1 MHALVKTTPQAGL
14 SLIDCPDPRPTSYEA
29 VIRVQATSLCGTDVH
44 IYNWDE
50 WAFARIQPPRIIGH
64 EMCGEVV
71 EIGADVTLVKVGDYV
86 SAESHLTCGACFQC
100 RTGQAHVCKNYRIL
114 GVDRDGSFAEFVAL
128 PESVLWKTSVDIPP
142 ESASVRNH
150 SAMRCMPHWS
160 RT

>member
-1 MHALVKTTPQAGL
+1 MHALVKTAPQAGL

-114 GVDRDGSFAEFVAL
+114 GVDRDGSFAAIGVGDVCSIKIKPQSNRQWAGRAL
-128 PESVLWKTSVDIPP
+128 LPIDYS
-142 ESASVRNH
+142 
-150 SAMRCMPHWS
+150 
-160 RT
+160 